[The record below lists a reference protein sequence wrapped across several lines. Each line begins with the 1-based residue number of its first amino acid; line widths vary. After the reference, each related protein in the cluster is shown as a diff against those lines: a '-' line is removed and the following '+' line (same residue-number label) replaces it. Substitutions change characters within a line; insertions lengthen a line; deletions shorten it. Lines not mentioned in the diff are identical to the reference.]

1 MAAKAP
7 GEIVLTK
14 LWFVPVRQG
23 RAGKRRRG
31 FPWPCGAD
39 ALLQIKPLNNS
50 NKKQLF
56 VPPASLVRPPM
67 DKHAER

>member
-1 MAAKAP
+1 M
-7 GEIVLTK
+7 
-14 LWFVPVRQG
+14 QG
-23 RAGKRRRG
+23 RAGKRRRD
-31 FPWPCGAD
+31 FPWPCRAD
-39 ALLQIKPLNNS
+39 ALVQIKPLNNS